1 MSIHEPNDYHFVA
14 WYDMPSMD
22 EVDDEN
28 NDFVQDCLFQFLNDV
43 ATDFVY

>member
-1 MSIHEPNDYHFVA
+1 
-14 WYDMPSMD
+14 MD